1 MKIAFMASDAVAIP
15 AIESVWKNPKTELV
29 AIVSNPDKP
38 KGRGGKVSPNDVS
51 AWAVSHGVLLLRPEK
66 SPDKD
71 VIEALKNAGA
81 ECVVVMAYG
90 RILKEEFLNFA
101 PLGCLNLHGSILPEL
116 RGASPIETAIALG
129 KTSTGVS
136 LMRIVKKMDAGDVAD
151 VVETEISPRETGKSL
166 REKIGIDAA
175 RLLERNFD
183 KIAEKTLAF
192 TPQNE
197 ENVTYSRKI
206 SKSDLY
212 LDFSKSA
219 RELDLRIRAF
229 GCGIVSINGEVLK
242 IGEAFANSGGKN
254 IKFGMVAS
262 VSKDRILI
270 SCAEGFLNVQKIQ
283 APCAKMLSVSQFLN
297 GYKIDHGVVF
307 DKFENEKLLK

>member
-15 AIESVWKNPKTELV
+15 AIEAVWKNPKTELA

-38 KGRGGKVSPNDVS
+38 KGRGGRVSSNDVS
-51 AWAVSHGVLLLRPEK
+51 AWAVSRGVLLLRPEK
-66 SPDKD
+66 SPGVD
-71 VIEALKNAGA
+71 VIETLKNIGV

-90 RILKEEFLNFA
+90 RILKEEFLSFA

-116 RGASPIETAIALG
+116 RGASPIETALALG
-129 KTSTGVS
+129 KASTGVS

-151 VVETEISPRETGKSL
+151 IIETEISPRETGKSL

-183 KIAEKTLAF
+183 KIAAGALVF
-192 TPQNE
+192 TPQKDGDA
-197 ENVTYSRKI
+197 TYSRKI
-206 SKSDLY
+206 SKHDLY

-219 RELDLRIRAF
+219 HELDLRIRAF
-229 GCGIVSINGEVLK
+229 GCGIVSINGDILK
-242 IGEAFANSGGKN
+242 IGEAFAKDGGKN
-254 IKFGMVAS
+254 AKFGAVAD
-262 VSKDRILI
+262 VSKDCISI

-283 APCAKMLSVSQFLN
+283 APCAKMLPVNQFLN
-297 GYKIDHGVVF
+297 GYKIDKGIVF